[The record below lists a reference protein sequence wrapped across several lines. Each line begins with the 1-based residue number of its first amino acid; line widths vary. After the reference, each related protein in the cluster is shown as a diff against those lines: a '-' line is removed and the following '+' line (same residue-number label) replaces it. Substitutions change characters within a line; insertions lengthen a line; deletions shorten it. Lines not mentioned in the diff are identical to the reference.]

1 MLANERYGLIG
12 IRTAIVDSDFRL
24 ISEVTFQDF

>member
-12 IRTAIVDSDFRL
+12 IRTAIAGNDFRL
-24 ISEVTFQDF
+24 ISEVTFLDS